1 MIRSLMI
8 AAASA
13 LALASCQTAPAETP
27 TGANVSDARD
37 CAVMTAILRQHHK
50 IEAGTRYHI
59 VRSNPNAPE
68 EFRVTCD
75 FKAAGI
81 PIEDYDFNRP
91 STVQNFQGRIDFD
104 KPTYPTA
111 STATIQ
117 FGSLIGPLAGSGQ
130 ECKLKRT
137 GSDWVIDGECKM
149 TWIS

>member
-8 AAASA
+8 AASSA
-13 LALASCQTAPAETP
+13 LALSGCQTTPAEP
-27 TGANVSDARD
+27 TNANVSDARD
-37 CAVMTAILRQHHK
+37 CAVMTAILKQHHK

-59 VRSNPNAPE
+59 VRGNPNAPE

-81 PIEDYDFNRP
+81 PIEDYDFNRK
-91 STVQNFQGRIDFD
+91 STVQDFQGRIDFD

-111 STATIQ
+111 NTAKVA

-130 ECKLKRT
+130 ECDLRRQ
-137 GSDWVIDGECKM
+137 GSDWVIDGKCRM